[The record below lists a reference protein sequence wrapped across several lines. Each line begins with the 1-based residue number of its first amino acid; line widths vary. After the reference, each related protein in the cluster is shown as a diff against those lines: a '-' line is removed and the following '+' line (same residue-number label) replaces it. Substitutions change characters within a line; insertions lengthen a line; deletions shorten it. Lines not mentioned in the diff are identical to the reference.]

1 MLVEGAAAY
10 NLLVDY
16 VPAQQPQ
23 PEQAAS
29 FASVLNQRR
38 KLLILAA
45 ILLASFGYFAYTAF
59 QSATQFYVTVD
70 ELVAAAPSY
79 VNEPLQLKGRLVEGS
94 FARDADVA
102 TLAHFRLQENG
113 EEVAA
118 TFDGVLPDLF
128 FNPHSEIVLGG
139 TYRSNG
145 VFVGDRVLIKCP
157 SKYVSLDVELPP
169 EYRQAPSL

>member
-1 MLVEGAAAY
+1 M
-10 NLLVDY
+10 DY

-23 PEQAAS
+23 PEQTAS

-70 ELVAAAPSY
+70 ELVAGVPSY
-79 VNEPLQLKGRLVEGS
+79 VNESIQLKGRLVEGS

-102 TLAHFRLQENG
+102 TVAHFRLQENG

-128 FNPHSEIVLGG
+128 FNPHSEIVLSGIYG
-139 TYRSNG
+139 ADGMFT
-145 VFVGDRVLIKCP
+145 GDRVLIKCP
-157 SKYVSLDVELPP
+157 SKYESLDVELPP
-169 EYRQAPSL
+169 EYRQTPPL